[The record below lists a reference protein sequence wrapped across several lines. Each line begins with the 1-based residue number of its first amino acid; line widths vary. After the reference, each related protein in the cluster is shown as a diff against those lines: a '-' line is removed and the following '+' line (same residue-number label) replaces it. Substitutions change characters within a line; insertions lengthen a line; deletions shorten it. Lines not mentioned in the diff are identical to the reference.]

1 MDDQTVAV
9 LPDLV
14 PSITVAIE
22 KPLVRGEDQ
31 LASLTFRR
39 PTTVV
44 LLDMSLIQLGL
55 SDMDTIRLLLA
66 RTSTDGLIVQE
77 VDRIDGADMLEI
89 AHDISGFFQ
98 IEDANALEIT
108 VDGDIVTIPLVKPIP
123 LSDDDKVSQ
132 ISTLRLRRPDSG
144 AFRGL
149 SLARLG
155 QMETRSLAALLPRI
169 SLDRIREA
177 EIHVI
182 DPVDWMRIANEV
194 GDFLLPRRL
203 RTA

>member
-1 MDDQTVAV
+1 MADKTAAV
-9 LPDLV
+9 LPLA
-14 PSITVAIE
+14 PSITVAID
-22 KPLVRGEDQ
+22 KPLVRGEDL

-55 SDMDTIRLLLA
+55 ADMDTIRMLLA

-89 AHDISGFFQ
+89 AHDIAAFFQ
-98 IEDANALEIT
+98 IDDDEVPAIT
-108 VDGDIVTIPLVKPIP
+108 IDGDIVTIPLVKPIR
-123 LSDDDKVSQ
+123 LSEDDEAAQ
-132 ISTLRLRRPDSG
+132 ITQLRLRRPDSG
-144 AFRGL
+144 VFRGL

-169 SLDRIREA
+169 ALERVREA
-177 EIHVI
+177 EIHAI